1 MRWDYFR
8 RGLALVMLLLS
19 IFIARELWLTHVS
32 IIESQQRITY
42 LTQSLKEA
50 KTISQTQN
58 NQLKKGSST
67 SEESDE
73 VRTAS
78 IELEAEGIKLRMLQ
92 EASWSMIMKFCFVW
106 SFALFSLL
114 AYRILDRRF
123 R

>member
-1 MRWDYFR
+1 
-8 RGLALVMLLLS
+8 LS

-42 LTQSLKEA
+42 LTQALKEA

-67 SEESDE
+67 SEAEADE